1 MAAFAPMRW
10 GSRLGSGFLLVPLA
24 IVLALATGLIDARGS
39 SAHARWHG
47 RHASPAQAVLSLT
60 VSDSFTGRP
69 IPAGFLGFSFEYP
82 TVEKYAGFD
91 PKAVNRVLV
100 QLIRNLT
107 PGQRPVLRIGGD
119 TTDWTWWPV
128 PGVGKPGGIRYS
140 LDPRFAQ
147 VTAALAH
154 ELNARLILGI
164 NLEAD
169 SATVAATEAR
179 ELVARIGRG
188 SIEALELGNE
198 PELYASFSWYTTR
211 GGIHVPGRPKGYDF
225 VTYQGD
231 YARISAALPDV
242 PLAGPASGTSNWI
255 ARVGAFLP
263 AEPRVRLATVHR
275 YPLQRCYLPAASA
288 MYPSIAHLLSSAASQ
303 GLADSV
309 APVLAAAHA
318 RRVALRVDE
327 INSVSCGGAPGV
339 SNVFASA
346 LWALDATFQ
355 MARVGVNGVNFHTF
369 PGARYELF
377 NFKRRHGRWHGFV
390 APEYY
395 GLEMFAQAAPPGSR
409 LLSLSGPLGN
419 VGAWATRAPGGAIHV
434 VLINEYTTRSP
445 TVAVRIAGA
454 SGPAMLE
461 RLEAKGVSARTG
473 VSLGGQ
479 SFGVATTTGTLAGRS
494 TVTELRQ
501 TNGAYVVRLPRASA
515 AMLTLMPQPPSA

>member
-39 SAHARWHG
+39 SARARWHG
-47 RHASPAQAVLSLT
+47 GHTSSAQAVLSLT

-128 PGVGKPGGIRYS
+128 PGVGNPGGIRYS
-140 LDPRFAQ
+140 LDSRFAQ
-147 VTAALAH
+147 VTTALAH

-225 VTYQGD
+225 AAYQGD

-255 ARVGAFLP
+255 AHVGAFLP

-288 MYPSIAHLLSSAASQ
+288 MYPSIAHLLSPAASQ

-309 APVLAAAHA
+309 ARSSRPPTRDGWRSASTRSTRSPAAAP
-318 RRVALRVDE
+318 R
-327 INSVSCGGAPGV
+327 
-339 SNVFASA
+339 ASA
-346 LWALDATFQ
+346 TSSPP
-355 MARVGVNGVNFHTF
+355 RC
-369 PGARYELF
+369 
-377 NFKRRHGRWHGFV
+377 GRSTPHSRW
-390 APEYY
+390 
-395 GLEMFAQAAPPGSR
+395 PGSASTASTSTPSRARATSCSTSSAGTGAGTDSWPPSTTASRCLPKPRR
-409 LLSLSGPLGN
+409 LARACCACRVRSATSGRGRP
-419 VGAWATRAPGGAIHV
+419 VPRAATIHI

-454 SGPAMLE
+454 RGSAMLE
-461 RLEAKGVSARTG
+461 RLRAPGIAARSGVT
-473 VSLGGQ
+473 LGGET
-479 SFGVATTTGTLAGRS
+479 FGTATTTGVLQGRFTGA
-494 TVTELRQ
+494 TVARRRAHTWCNCPSR
-501 TNGAYVVRLPRASA
+501 APRC
-515 AMLTLMPQPPSA
+515 

>member
-1 MAAFAPMRW
+1 MRW
-10 GSRLGSGFLLVPLA
+10 GARSGSGILLVLLA
-24 IVLALATGLIDARGS
+24 IAVAGATGLIDARGS
-39 SAHARWHG
+39 SARERWQRRGAHA
-47 RHASPAQAVLSLT
+47 AQAMLSLT
-60 VSDSFTGRP
+60 VGDTTTGRP

-82 TVEKYAGFD
+82 SVEEYAGFD
-91 PKAVNRVLV
+91 SKAINPVLV

-107 PGQRPVLRIGGD
+107 PGQRPVIRIGGD

-140 LDPRFAQ
+140 LTPTFAR

-179 ELVARIGRG
+179 ELVARIGRA

-211 GGIHVPGRPKGYDF
+211 SGIHVPGRPPGYDF
-225 VTYQGD
+225 AAYKSD
-231 YARISAALPDV
+231 YARISAALPNV

-255 ARVGAFLP
+255 ANVGAFLP
-263 AEPRVRLATVHR
+263 AEPRVRVATVHR

-288 MYPSIAHLLSSAASQ
+288 MYPSIAHLLSPAASQ

-309 APVLAAAHA
+309 APEVAAAHA
-318 RRVALRVDE
+318 RHVALRVDE
-327 INSVSCGGAPGV
+327 MNSVSCGGASGV

-346 LWALDATFQ
+346 LWALDAAFQ
-355 MARVGVNGVNFHTF
+355 MARVGVDGVNFHTF

-377 NFKRRHGRWHGFV
+377 SFKRRHRHWRGFV

-395 GLEMFAQAAPPGSR
+395 GLLTFAQAAPPGSS
-409 LLSLSGPLGN
+409 LLRLSGSLGN
-419 VGAWATRAPGGAIHV
+419 VNAWATRAPGGAIRV
-434 VLINEYTTRSP
+434 VLINEYTAQSR
-445 TVAVRIAGA
+445 TVSVRIAGTR
-454 SGPAMLE
+454 GPAMLE
-461 RLEAKGVSARTG
+461 RLTASNGIAARTG
-473 VSLGGQ
+473 VTLGGQ
-479 SFGVATTTGTLAGRS
+479 QFAAATTSGTLQGRS
-494 TVTELRQ
+494 TVATLTR
-501 TNGAYVVRLPRASA
+501 TDGVYLVRLPAASA
-515 AMLTLMPQPPSA
+515 AMLTLTPRPSA